1 MSAFPSP
8 STEAARPLVVFTLRS
23 MLDACKAEG
32 RRVPLAEA
40 IRLILPTC
48 TELHER
54 HARGE
59 QLFVH
64 PSAICAGPD
73 GEMRLSP
80 PLAVRPSDPR
90 DRAAM
95 APELSAE
102 GSRPNARAS
111 VYTIGAILYES
122 VCGIP
127 VGPGMARPRD
137 VDPNLPETLEHVLAT
152 ALVQDPRHRPEDL
165 AALAKALQ
173 ELLPLAKAPAA
184 SVPPPRPGST
194 GDFEIDIRLS
204 IVPPDVAPNA
214 GPGMAGAPAVA
225 IAPNAPLQNA
235 PAPKAR
241 RDATTELASLKVR
254 LEGDPQPRY
263 VVEKDRMDHGPFSAV
278 ELLQQ
283 IASHNFVG
291 KDRLRDDHRG
301 VNKTIDEWEE
311 FAPFAEHARR
321 HRDIAHEKR
330 AVASVERAEKKAG
343 VAKIVVGA
351 LLAFALVTVGVL
363 FVVRQVGARK
373 DSADL
378 SDDPS
383 AVDLSGGGSL
393 KGAKKPGQTGG
404 GKGGPG
410 GGFAGGMSYEQAIAS
425 NNQEIDM
432 GAGRGAPDLTD
443 QQLQAP
449 MRNGSFLGACGAPD
463 SMKVKVQVAV
473 RNGRAVGVSVFTTPS
488 NSSVASCIDRHVR
501 GLGWPPHPKLDL
513 LTTTY

>member
-1 MSAFPSP
+1 
-8 STEAARPLVVFTLRS
+8 
-23 MLDACKAEG
+23 
-32 RRVPLAEA
+32 VPLADA
-40 IRLILPTC
+40 IRLIVPAC
-48 TELHER
+48 TDLQER

-59 QLFVH
+59 HLFTH
-64 PSAICAGPD
+64 PSALCAGPD

-80 PLAVRPSDPR
+80 PLAVRPLDPR
-90 DRAAM
+90 DRAAI
-95 APELSAE
+95 APELTAE
-102 GSRPNARAS
+102 GARPSARAS
-111 VYTIGAILYES
+111 VYAIGAILYES
-122 VCGIP
+122 VCGVP

-137 VDPNLPETLEHVLAT
+137 IDPNLPEALEHLLAT
-152 ALVQDPRHRPEDL
+152 ALVEDPRHRPEDL
-165 AALAKALQ
+165 AALARALQ
-173 ELLPLAKAPAA
+173 GLLPLAKAPAA
-184 SVPPPRPGST
+184 SVPPPRSGST

-204 IVPPDVAPNA
+204 LAPPEVAPVAHPASPAAN
-214 GPGMAGAPAVA
+214 GALP
-225 IAPNAPLQNA
+225 APNP
-235 PAPKAR
+235 R

-254 LEGDPQPRY
+254 LEADPQPRY

-283 IASHNFVG
+283 IASHTFVG
-291 KDRLRDDHRG
+291 TDRLRDDHQG

-351 LLAFALVTVGVL
+351 LLAVALVTVGVV

-373 DSADL
+373 DSSDL

-410 GGFAGGMSYEQAIAS
+410 GGFAGGMSYEQAKAS

-449 MRNGSFLGACGAPD
+449 MRNGSFVGACGAPD

-473 RNGRAVGVSVFTTPS
+473 RNGRAVGVSVYTTPP
-488 NSSVASCIDRHVR
+488 NPSVASCIDRHVR
-501 GLGWPPHPKLDL
+501 GLGWPPHPKMDL
-513 LTTTY
+513 ITTNY